1 MSEFLTQFMERR
13 GELLEL
19 TIEHMEM
26 TSLAVLASLIVGGL
40 IGIAITK
47 NDKAAAIVIGIA
59 NLMQSIP
66 SIGLLA
72 FMVPFVGIGQKPAII
87 MVVIYALLPIIKNTY
102 TGITGIDPLRY
113 NLLFERFLN
122 PERVSM
128 PDFDIDFCYVRRQ
141 EVIDYVVQKYGSD
154 HVAQIITF
162 GTMAARAAVRDVG
175 RALAL
180 GYQNVD
186 TVAKLIPNELGM
198 TIDKALSAV
207 PELKKS
213 YESDENV
220 RRLIDVS
227 RALEG
232 MPRHASTH
240 AAGVVIT
247 REPADTYVPLQK
259 NDEAIVTQYPM
270 TTLEELGLLK
280 MDFLGLSNLTVIRD
294 TLTNIEHN
302 GKGVIDYTKIPLD
315 DRETYQLLSRGD
327 TLGVFQLDSDGM
339 RSLLK
344 TLKPDN
350 FNDISALI
358 ALYRPGPMSMD
369 SHTNYAKRKNGLQKI
384 TPIHP
389 ELDEP
394 LKQVLDETYGLIIY
408 QEQVQ
413 SAARILA
420 GYSLGKADVLR
431 RAMGKKKPEVL
442 AKEKVPF
449 FAGMKEH
456 GYSEEAA
463 EAIWEILVP
472 FSGYA
477 FNKAHSAAYGL
488 ISYWTAYLKTHYPVE
503 FMAALLQGAATNKN
517 KTALYL
523 GEARRMGIQV
533 LSPDVNESVYEYS
546 AVGDVVRFGLGAIRN
561 VGENAVKDIIAE
573 RETGRGKY
581 VNFMDFIRRVP
592 LTALN
597 RRLVESLIKAGA
609 FDSIDP
615 NRRALF
621 TVHESA
627 IDSVVGL
634 KRKQAEG
641 QFDLFS
647 DTEDSGADA
656 MGDATVAVPDIEEW
670 DKKDKLKFERDMLG
684 LYVSDHPL
692 SGMQAV
698 LAGMREMS
706 IAHLIDRAP
715 TMPSGQQ
722 VTLAGLI
729 TNVDRRVSKKGNPW
743 AIVTIEDMESSI
755 QCMFFGKVYE
765 AASTELIQDAVVQVR
780 GQVEVRDETVSM
792 RATEMQPVA
801 LETDDERPFLITL
814 PLVALGRGNMQQL
827 AQIITRHP
835 GFCEVRLA
843 VLDAKGNAQVMT
855 FGDRFRVK
863 RDTSLF
869 AEIKSLFGPSC
880 LPTA

>member
-1 MSEFLTQFMERR
+1 M
-13 GELLEL
+13 
-19 TIEHMEM
+19 
-26 TSLAVLASLIVGGL
+26 
-40 IGIAITK
+40 
-47 NDKAAAIVIGIA
+47 
-59 NLMQSIP
+59 
-66 SIGLLA
+66 
-72 FMVPFVGIGQKPAII
+72 
-87 MVVIYALLPIIKNTY
+87 
-102 TGITGIDPLRY
+102 LRY
-113 NLLFERFLN
+113 
-122 PERVSM
+122 
-128 PDFDIDFCYVRRQ
+128 C
-141 EVIDYVVQKYGSD
+141 VQKYGQKR
-154 HVAQIITF
+154 VAQIVTF
-162 GTMAARAAVRDVG
+162 GTMAPKMAIKDVARVQK
-175 RALAL
+175 LAL
-180 GYQNVD
+180 SESD
-186 TVAKLIPNELGM
+186 RLSKLVP
-198 TIDKALSAV
+198 DKVTPDKKHGETPFDFVYKES
-207 PELKKS
+207 PELAAER
-213 YESDENV
+213 ESPNQ
-220 RRLIDVS
+220 LI
-227 RALEG
+227 RNTLKYAEKLEG
-232 MPRHASTH
+232 SIRQTGVHAC
-240 AAGVVIT
+240 GVIIGQDDL
-247 REPADTYVPLQK
+247 ENFAPM
-259 NDEAIVTQYPM
+259 AIAKDA
-270 TTLEELGLLK
+270 ELNVVEFEGKEVESVGLIK
-280 MDFLGLSNLTVIRD
+280 MDFLGLR
-294 TLTNIEHN
+294 TLSIIKDAVENVKAVH
-302 GKGVIDYTKIPLD
+302 GVDVAIDDIPLD
-315 DRETYQLLSRGD
+315 DAPTYEVFARGD
-327 TLGVFQLDSDGM
+327 TTGLFQFESPGM
-339 RSLLK
+339 KKHLRN
-344 TLKPDN
+344 LKPNRFED
-350 FNDISALI
+350 LI
-358 ALYRPGPMSMD
+358 AMNALYRPGPMEYIP
-369 SHTNYAKRKNGLQKI
+369 NFIARKHGQ
-384 TPIHP
+384 
-389 ELDEP
+389 EP
-394 LKQVLDETYGLIIY
+394 VTYEIADMEEYLSDTYGITVY
-408 QEQVQ
+408 QEQVMLLSQ
-413 SAARILA
+413 KLA
-420 GYSLGKADVLR
+420 GFTGGEADTLR
-431 RAMGKKKPEVL
+431 KAMGKKKRDVL
-442 AKEKVPF
+442 DKMKPKFIEGAKKNGHDPKICEKIWGDWEA
-449 FAGMKEH
+449 FA
-456 GYSEEAA
+456 S
-463 EAIWEILVP
+463 
-472 FSGYA
+472 YA
-477 FNKAHSAAYGL
+477 FNKSHSTCYAYV
-488 ISYWTAYLKTHYPVE
+488 SYQTAYLKAHYPAE

>member
-1 MSEFLTQFMERR
+1 M
-13 GELLEL
+13 
-19 TIEHMEM
+19 
-26 TSLAVLASLIVGGL
+26 
-40 IGIAITK
+40 
-47 NDKAAAIVIGIA
+47 
-59 NLMQSIP
+59 
-66 SIGLLA
+66 
-72 FMVPFVGIGQKPAII
+72 
-87 MVVIYALLPIIKNTY
+87 
-102 TGITGIDPLRY
+102 
-113 NLLFERFLN
+113 
-122 PERVSM
+122 
-128 PDFDIDFCYVRRQ
+128 
-141 EVIDYVVQKYGSD
+141 
-154 HVAQIITF
+154 
-162 GTMAARAAVRDVG
+162 
-175 RALAL
+175 
-180 GYQNVD
+180 
-186 TVAKLIPNELGM
+186 
-198 TIDKALSAV
+198 
-207 PELKKS
+207 
-213 YESDENV
+213 
-220 RRLIDVS
+220 
-227 RALEG
+227 
-232 MPRHASTH
+232 
-240 AAGVVIT
+240 
-247 REPADTYVPLQK
+247 
-259 NDEAIVTQYPM
+259 
-270 TTLEELGLLK
+270 
-280 MDFLGLSNLTVIRD
+280 
-294 TLTNIEHN
+294 
-302 GKGVIDYTKIPLD
+302 
-315 DRETYQLLSRGD
+315 
-327 TLGVFQLDSDGM
+327 
-339 RSLLK
+339 
-344 TLKPDN
+344 
-350 FNDISALI
+350 
-358 ALYRPGPMSMD
+358 
-369 SHTNYAKRKNGLQKI
+369 
-384 TPIHP
+384 
-389 ELDEP
+389 
-394 LKQVLDETYGLIIY
+394 LDETYGLIIY

-517 KTALYL
+517 E
-523 GEARRMGIQV
+523 G
-533 LSPDVNESVYEYS
+533 P
-546 AVGDVVRFGLGAIRN
+546 
-561 VGENAVKDIIAE
+561 
-573 RETGRGKY
+573 RGKF

-698 LAGMREMS
+698 LAGMRERS

-780 GQVEVRDETVSM
+780 GQVEVRAETVSM

-843 VLDAKGNAQVMT
+843 VLDAKGNARVMT